1 MSIPK
6 APFQQLVRE
15 IMSELGGRGMRIQSS
30 ALQESAEAL
39 LVAEFDC
46 KPFISSTNFYTNLIL
61 VMNPA
66 AIHAK
71 RVTTQVKD
79 MKLVQRMRLGMM
91 GISKIG
97 ERPVAAP

>member
-1 MSIPK
+1 
-6 APFQQLVRE
+6 
-15 IMSELGGRGMRIQSS
+15 MSELGGRGMRIQSS
-30 ALQESAEAL
+30 ALLALQESAEAL

-46 KPFISSTNFYTNLIL
+46 KPFISPTNFYTNLIL